1 MSMKAVVVQEYG
13 DSSKLSYED
22 VPIPEPGPG
31 EVRKN
36 NQSSSCVVFKVTPFK
51 LFFCRFPP
59 SKKKKKRNHMTSDF
73 TYQKLLVTQV
83 MNRAND
89 LACSLL

>member
-22 VPIPEPGPG
+22 VPIPEPPGPG

-36 NQSSSCVVFKVTPFK
+36 NILIK
-51 LFFCRFPP
+51 LMYCF
-59 SKKKKKRNHMTSDF
+59 
-73 TYQKLLVTQV
+73 
-83 MNRAND
+83 
-89 LACSLL
+89 

>member
-36 NQSSSCVVFKVTPFK
+36 NQSSSCIVFKVTPFE
-51 LFFCRFPP
+51 LFFFVDSLPQKQR
-59 SKKKKKRNHMTSDF
+59 KKTTRLRITHIKNS
-73 TYQKLLVTQV
+73 
-83 MNRAND
+83 
-89 LACSLL
+89 S

>member
-1 MSMKAVVVQEYG
+1 MWICAKRFSLLGKHLARVRLSLFADMSMKAVVVQEYG

-36 NQSSSCVVFKVTPFK
+36 N
-51 LFFCRFPP
+51 
-59 SKKKKKRNHMTSDF
+59 
-73 TYQKLLVTQV
+73 
-83 MNRAND
+83 
-89 LACSLL
+89 